1 MNSERYNLDVD
12 MDYLE
17 QLRGKQV
24 CVTYEGLVYQGT
36 LVGAS
41 ESEIYLK
48 TSTEWVSLPM
58 EGISDVKSA

>member
-1 MNSERYNLDVD
+1 